1 MKNFD
6 YHEAVFRDLP
16 NSYKKWIDEEKKFL
30 RGKIK
35 KDSKVLEV
43 GCGDGRSLK
52 DIIDI
57 TQNLVGI
64 DIDKN
69 AVIIAKKNFE
79 KYPEVNIIEGDG
91 RKLPFENATFDFV
104 ICMTSFVNF
113 DNNKYIILEEMGRVL
128 KNKGE
133 IIMSVFNEDAF
144 DERMKIYKKLKAPI
158 IKTEGTKVIFD
169 KSLGANTSEQFSKE
183 ELDEIFNK
191 ESLKINEIKKA
202 GIGYVLSATK
212 K

>member
-69 AVIIAKKNFE
+69 AAIIAKKNFE

-202 GIGYVLSATK
+202 EIGYVLSATK